1 MGENMKMID
10 NLKKGLKVIEGKNND
25 LKTNN
30 IYNVFDYSNAVATK
44 ETISHL
50 VKYCDN
56 VYEQYLWL
64 FNEQIQNKS
73 IYSKKHNF
81 YLDIRIKD
89 KKFNIII
96 CNSYMSFKKACLDG
110 NLNNIESMEIRLN
123 LSYKESK
130 IYNNLFTIMIKPF
143 NLKFVRQSNYDNLE
157 MNIIEKNI
165 NEILKRFN
173 TIDSIFCTK

>member
-1 MGENMKMID
+1 MGDNMKMID
-10 NLKKGLKVIEGKNND
+10 NLKKGLKVLEGKKDD
-25 LKTNN
+25 LKIDN
-30 IYNVFDYSNAVATK
+30 IHNVFDYSNAIATK
-44 ETISHL
+44 ENISHL

-64 FNEQIQNKS
+64 FNEHTQNKNV
-73 IYSKKHNF
+73 YQKKHNF

-110 NLNNIESMEIRLN
+110 NLDNIEGMQIKLN

-130 IYNNLFTIMIKPF
+130 IYNNLFTIIIKPF
-143 NLKFVRQSNYDNLE
+143 DLKFVRQSNFDNVE

-165 NEILKRFN
+165 NEILKRFD
-173 TIDSIFCTK
+173 TVDSIFCTK